1 MNKNRKEGGP
11 MQLLIIILLLLPGS
25 LFAQERGGG
34 RGAAPLPPPKNLK
47 LLDPKTEI
55 RFVMQSFNEA
65 LGVQC
70 THCHVQGDFASDEN
84 PKKEVARKM
93 ILLVRQINAQ
103 FPGTGVFPVGEQK
116 VTCWTCH
123 RGDPHP
129 VSLGNK
135 AYPPPQPK

>member
-1 MNKNRKEGGP
+1 

-70 THCHVQGDFASDEN
+70 THCHMQGDFASDEN
-84 PKKEVARKM
+84 PKRSEEHTSELQSPCNLVCR
-93 ILLVRQINAQ
+93 LLL
-103 FPGTGVFPVGEQK
+103 EK
-116 VTCWTCH
+116 
-123 RGDPHP
+123 
-129 VSLGNK
+129 
-135 AYPPPQPK
+135 